1 MGCKLQCNK
10 CKDIIESK
18 SVHDFVR
25 CKCRA
30 IFVDGGD
37 EYCRYGG
44 EIEDI
49 KFLDEGDDNN
59 ENKNRDRS

>member
-25 CKCRA
+25 CKCGT

-44 EIEDI
+44 EIEDV
-49 KFLDEGDDNN
+49 KFLDNEDGTNGNN
-59 ENKNRDRS
+59 Q

>member
-1 MGCKLQCNK
+1 MGCRLQCNR

-18 SVHDFVR
+18 STHHFVR
-25 CKCRA
+25 CKCGA

-44 EIEDI
+44 FMEDI
-49 KFLDEGDDNN
+49 KFLDDKGDIDGDNQ
-59 ENKNRDRS
+59 